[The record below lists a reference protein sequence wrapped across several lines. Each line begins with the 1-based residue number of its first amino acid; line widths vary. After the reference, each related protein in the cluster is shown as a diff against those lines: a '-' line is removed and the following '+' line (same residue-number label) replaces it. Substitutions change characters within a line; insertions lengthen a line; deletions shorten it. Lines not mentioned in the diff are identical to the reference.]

1 MDDIVPHNGGVL
13 NLLRKLPSAIALTAA
28 NSLAIVGLLAWG
40 WAAWD
45 VVLLV
50 WCELVLVA
58 LFALARMA
66 WVEPGNRRLWRTK
79 LFFVPVA
86 AALFGAVLLGIGA
99 VMTMGFGGLQPA
111 LPAAALFGAV
121 LLGIGAVMTMGF
133 GGLQPALPAAARESP
148 FLAAW
153 YLIFAH
159 RLWLPLSGLAVAH
172 AFSFYSHYI
181 GERQFRRASFFG
193 VGGQF
198 FGRCAITVIAL
209 WTALYLVGPLEQEP
223 LAALVGFMIAK
234 TLLDLRALAL
244 EDRPVRPATWRESL
258 LG

>member
-111 LPAAALFGAV
+111 LPAAA
-121 LLGIGAVMTMGF
+121 
-133 GGLQPALPAAARESP
+133 RESP

-198 FGRCAITVIAL
+198 FGRCAVTVIAL